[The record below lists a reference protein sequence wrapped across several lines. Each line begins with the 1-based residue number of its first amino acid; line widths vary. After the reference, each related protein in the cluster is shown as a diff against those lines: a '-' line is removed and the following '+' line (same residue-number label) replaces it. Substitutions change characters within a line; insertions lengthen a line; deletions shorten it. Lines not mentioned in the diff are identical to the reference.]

1 MSDIISPID
10 TGIEGVDNVREVVPF
25 PWFFRQNISNIKWR
39 VDDPLGIGLEIQK
52 KKLKHILK
60 DGFNIDVAS
69 LSDQEVQDISILFHF
84 LLQRVVHAQIQFWG
98 LQNEKKQ
105 QKIPRIGRSSIVWH
119 DMAHCAARYILDPEN
134 SMKDPSRFTPTPL
147 KYRYNW
153 YAEHYDALVEELY
166 ATLWMG
172 SGVWRWKNLYIFEM
186 LREHPEITWESIYKI
201 YIEKCLW
208 GIREFKVGMNL
219 LENLVDA
226 FSLGYIELPFRT
238 NRKNIVNHL
247 RERIRNDHFEKL
259 QILLADIYKD
269 RDNPRVLFDLFYRE
283 MKPLIE
289 QLKRRKVYRCL
300 ER

>member
-1 MSDIISPID
+1 
-10 TGIEGVDNVREVVPF
+10 
-25 PWFFRQNISNIKWR
+25 
-39 VDDPLGIGLEIQK
+39 
-52 KKLKHILK
+52 
-60 DGFNIDVAS
+60 
-69 LSDQEVQDISILFHF
+69 
-84 LLQRVVHAQIQFWG
+84 
-98 LQNEKKQ
+98 
-105 QKIPRIGRSSIVWH
+105 
-119 DMAHCAARYILDPEN
+119 
-134 SMKDPSRFTPTPL
+134 
-147 KYRYNW
+147 
-153 YAEHYDALVEELY
+153 
-166 ATLWMG
+166 
-172 SGVWRWKNLYIFEM
+172 
-186 LREHPEITWESIYKI
+186 
-201 YIEKCLW
+201 
-208 GIREFKVGMNL
+208 MNL